1 MDRHMAIA
9 RNFFFNCL
17 FTSSQHF
24 RAEQYK
30 YVKMITKDENQ
41 LKAHV
46 ESMNGKMQPFNHERY
61 AYVQENARKISSNP
75 QLMQEL
81 VQKTRFCTN
90 PKCNPE
96 KCGFAHTME
105 EYNTPTCLQQEFC
118 LNLYC
123 TKNHGFTKEEYVDYY
138 DLKVPEK
145 KKNII
150 SLEQTQF
157 CCLMKENKPCHFK
170 ECKFAHSIWE
180 YRTMNCRY
188 DNDCTDKGC
197 VHFHSNDTL
206 FEYIQKQGVKL
217 QPWMFRS
224 IDVNNHLETTNR
236 NIQQNIKDQEWVEKY
251 TIEIKKLEENGWK
264 DDELAHDLIDMVEN
278 LSLNEEEEDEDYD
291 ELTITFGGKSSISLG
306 SIESDRVFE
315 EAEETDDEDENDDDE
330 EEYENDSLN
339 FDDEENVMKIACD
352 LGLSFDEVYNMIMN
366 DKKDVLFKWHENYMR
381 V

>member
-1 MDRHMAIA
+1 MDRNMAIA
-9 RNFFFNCL
+9 RNFYFNHL
-17 FTSSQHF
+17 FTSPDHL
-24 RAEQYK
+24 RAEHYK
-30 YVKMITKDENQ
+30 YVKAITKDENE
-41 LKAHV
+41 LKSHI
-46 ESMNGKMQPFNHERY
+46 EKMGDKMQPFDYQRY
-61 AYVQENARKISSNP
+61 VCVQENARKISSNP
-75 QLMQEL
+75 QMMHDL
-81 VQKTRFCTN
+81 VQKTRFCNNT
-90 PKCNPE
+90 KCNPE
-96 KCGFAHTME
+96 KCNFAHTME

-118 LNLYC
+118 LNFSC

-145 KKNII
+145 KKNTN

-188 DNDCTDKGC
+188 DNECTDKGC
-197 VHFHSNDTL
+197 VRFHSNDTL
-206 FEYIQKQGVKL
+206 FEYIQKQCVKL

-224 IDVNNHLETTNR
+224 VDVNNHLETTKR
-236 NIQQNIKDQEWVEKY
+236 DIQQNIKDQEWIEKY

-278 LSLNEEEEDEDYD
+278 LSLKEDDDDED

-306 SIESDRVFE
+306 SIDSDRVFE
-315 EAEETDDEDENDDDE
+315 EAEETDDEEDEDE
-330 EEYENDSLN
+330 GYYENDSLN
-339 FDDEENVMKIACD
+339 FDDEEHVMKIACD

-366 DKKDVLFKWHENYMR
+366 DKKDVLFKWHDNY
-381 V
+381 VNV